1 MASSARGFGLN
12 GKSYYTNVV
21 TPQDVSLNFVVD
33 SANGNGLGVRS
44 IKSNG
49 YVQAVFMK
57 TSATPGVIN
66 GLTNPNPQAGFAVVR
81 FRNNFNV
88 YLGGFSGQVVP
99 VTSPATTAL
108 TAGNVY
114 VITVLGTTTQAQWVA
129 AGLDPGFT
137 AAVGATFVAAA
148 TASLSGTGKV
158 GIPGVG
164 NTLVVNAVGDTKA
177 TIASS
182 NLSNAGAQAVVQ
194 FSAAT
199 AAGNT
204 ALVATAPADGTAVG
218 MTFKFDASSVTIDGL

>member
-1 MASSARGFGLN
+1 
-12 GKSYYTNVV
+12 
-21 TPQDVSLNFVVD
+21 
-33 SANGNGLGVRS
+33 
-44 IKSNG
+44 
-49 YVQAVFMK
+49 
-57 TSATPGVIN
+57 
-66 GLTNPNPQAGFAVVR
+66 
-81 FRNNFNV
+81 
-88 YLGGFSGQVVP
+88 
-99 VTSPATTAL
+99 
-108 TAGNVY
+108 
-114 VITVLGTTTQAQWVA
+114 VLGTTTQAQWVA

-148 TASLSGTGKV
+148 TAAIPGTGTV
-158 GIPGVG
+158 GNPGVG
-164 NTLVVNAVGDTKA
+164 NTLVVNPVGDTKS

>member
-21 TPQDVSLNFVVD
+21 TPQDVSLNFIVD
-33 SANGNGLGVRS
+33 STNGNGLGVRS

-57 TSATPGVIN
+57 TSATPGALN

-99 VTSPATTAL
+99 VTAPTTTAL
-108 TAGNVY
+108 TLGNVY

-129 AGLDPGFT
+129 AGLEPGFT
-137 AAVGATFVAAA
+137 AAVGVTFVAAA

-158 GIPGVG
+158 GLPGVG
-164 NTLVVNAVGDTKA
+164 NTLAVNAVGNSNLSL
-177 TIASS
+177 ASS
-182 NLSNAGAQAVVQ
+182 NLSSGGAQVVVQ
-194 FSAAT
+194 FSGAT

-204 ALVATAPADGTAVG
+204 ALLATAPADGTTVG